1 MTDTVAI
8 PLVARLYR
16 KAQRILRAESQN
28 SVGIM
33 RRQSAAITVFAGT
46 TNLTR
51 PGVAGLNYPSDML
64 RPIMLR
70 ERATGVPP
78 YVEMKSQDKLMP
90 DQSPTVRL
98 AIWDFRDDKI
108 WFPEA
113 IADIEVQI
121 LYEAAFTDLALVG
134 DTLAIPDLLDPLAL
148 MVASAA
154 TRSRTENKQADAW
167 WADAMED
174 LKMIVRS
181 EQAVKAAKGDSWGTS

>member
-1 MTDTVAI
+1 MAI
-8 PLVARLYR
+8 PLVTRLYR

-33 RRQSAAITVFAGT
+33 RRQSAAIVVPAGT
-46 TNLTR
+46 TSLTR
-51 PGVAGLNYPSDML
+51 SPASGVNYPSDML

-70 ERATGVPP
+70 ERATGVAP
-78 YVEMKSQDKLMP
+78 YTEMKSQDKFMP
-90 DQSPTVRL
+90 DQNPTVDL
-98 AIWDFRDDKI
+98 GIYDFRDDKI

-113 IADIEVQI
+113 IGEIEVQI
-121 LYEAAFTDLALVG
+121 LYDAAFTDLAVVG

-148 MVASAA
+148 MVASTA

-167 WADAMED
+167 WTDAMED